1 MPPHE
6 YFLPDFLPGKIK
18 YKVSDGVW
26 CDLPVIAQAM
36 VYDLASGRDATVTSA
51 YWPHGDDAIEICG
64 TFEPIP
70 ALRKRLSRKRI
81 RKVLMSIGIPRNKA
95 DFQSRD
101 MVQTLDMDSRK
112 IEILAITLPGL
123 MFWRKA

>member
-36 VYDLASGRDATVTSA
+36 VYDLASGRDATGTSA
-51 YWPHGDDAIEICG
+51 YWIHGDDAIEICSH
-64 TFEPIP
+64 EN
-70 ALRKRLSRKRI
+70 
-81 RKVLMSIGIPRNKA
+81 GIPVSYFFTHDVGFKPG
-95 DFQSRD
+95 DILKE
-101 MVQTLDMDSRK
+101 VE
-112 IEILAITLPGL
+112 EICETFAVGVE
-123 MFWRKA
+123 